1 MIEPAQ
7 SHAFVLLIFG
17 VVVIMSLLVRT
28 QFPRLQIPAMV
39 GYILIGTALSVAGSA
54 FGILTPLL
62 KENLEF
68 LAQLGVV
75 VLLFRV
81 GLESD
86 LDLLV
91 QQLGKAALVWL
102 PNMAVAGLFAFA
114 VVYLWPG
121 YGLIPALFMAVAAS
135 ATSISASAAIWE
147 EAGALKTPEGALL
160 LDAAELDDIAAV
172 ILMSLLFALLPLL
185 VGAADGSPWS
195 TAAAVV
201 GLQLLKLAAL
211 CGFCYIFSRRFE
223 RPLTAWFA
231 KVDNHLGSLLFA
243 TGVALLVAAL
253 ADLLGFS
260 LAIGALFAGLAFSR
274 DPAEREIDRSFS
286 ELFVLFS
293 PFFFVA
299 IGLTIDV
306 TLLLD
311 ALDLG
316 LVLLVA
322 AALGKFIGAALPAAL
337 IISPREGA
345 LIGVSMIPRAEIFL
359 IVMLHGVMLGDW
371 AVPEQLY
378 IAAVFVSVATCI
390 LAPVLVRRLL
400 ADRPQFEGAP

>member
-1 MIEPAQ
+1 MIEPAEPY
-7 SHAFVLLIFG
+7 AFVLLIVG
-17 VVVIMSLLVRT
+17 AIIIASLLVRT
-28 QFPRLQIPAMV
+28 QFPRLQLPAMV
-39 GYILIGTALSVAGSA
+39 GYILIGMALSVGGSA
-54 FGILTPLL
+54 IGLLTPLL
-62 KENLEF
+62 RENLEF

-86 LDLLV
+86 LDLLI
-91 QQLGKAALVWL
+91 QQLGKAAVIWL
-102 PNMAVAGLFAFA
+102 PNMAIAGLFAFA
-114 VVYLWPG
+114 VVYFWPG

-160 LDAAELDDIAAV
+160 LDAAELDDITAV

-185 VGAADGSPWS
+185 AGMSEDSPWP

-201 GLQLLKLAAL
+201 SVQLLKLAGL
-211 CGFCYIFSRRFE
+211 CAVCYIFSRRFE
-223 RPLTAWFA
+223 QPLTAWFA
-231 KVDNHLGSLLFA
+231 KIDNHLGSLLFA
-243 TGVALLVAAL
+243 TGIALLVAAL

-274 DPAEREIDRSFS
+274 DPTEREIDRSFS

-299 IGLTIDV
+299 IGLTIDI
-306 TLLLD
+306 TLLID
-311 ALDLG
+311 ALDIG

-322 AALGKFIGAALPAAL
+322 AVLGKFIGAALPAAL
-337 IISPREGA
+337 SDIIP
-345 LIGVSMIPRAEIFL
+345 
-359 IVMLHGVMLGDW
+359 
-371 AVPEQLY
+371 
-378 IAAVFVSVATCI
+378 
-390 LAPVLVRRLL
+390 
-400 ADRPQFEGAP
+400 

>member
-1 MIEPAQ
+1 MIEPAE
-7 SHAFVLLIFG
+7 SYAFVLLIVG
-17 VVVIMSLLVRT
+17 AVIIASLLVRT
-28 QFPRLQIPAMV
+28 QFPRLQLPAMV
-39 GYILIGTALSVAGSA
+39 GYILIGMALSVGGSA
-54 FGILTPLL
+54 IGLLTPLL
-62 KENLEF
+62 RENLEF

-91 QQLGKAALVWL
+91 QQLGKAALIWL

-114 VVYLWPG
+114 VVYFWPG
-121 YGLIPALFMAVAAS
+121 YGLVPALFMAVAAS

-160 LDAAELDDIAAV
+160 LDAAELDDITAV

-185 VGAADGSPWS
+185 AGASEDSPWP
-195 TAAAVV
+195 TAVAVV
-201 GLQLLKLAAL
+201 GVQLLKLAVL
-211 CGFCYIFSRRFE
+211 CAVCYVFSRRFE
-223 RPLTAWFA
+223 QPLTAWFA
-231 KVDNHLGSLLFA
+231 KIDNHLGSLLFA
-243 TGVALLVAAL
+243 TGIALLVAAL
-253 ADLLGFS
+253 ADILGFS

-274 DPAEREIDRSFS
+274 DPTEREIDRSFS

-299 IGLTIDV
+299 IGLTIDI
-306 TLLLD
+306 TLTID
-311 ALDLG
+311 ALDIG

-322 AALGKFIGAALPAAL
+322 AVLGKFIGAALPAAL
-337 IISPREGA
+337 LTSPREGT
-345 LIGVSMIPRAEIFL
+345 LIGISMVPRAEIFL

-371 AVPEQLY
+371 AVPKDLY
-378 IAAVFVSVATCI
+378 IAAVFVSVATCVF
-390 LAPVLVRRLL
+390 APILVRRLL
-400 ADRPQFEGAP
+400 ANRSQLEEAG

>member
-1 MIEPAQ
+1 MIEPAEPN
-7 SHAFVLLIFG
+7 AFVLLIVG
-17 VVVIMSLLVRT
+17 VVIIASLLVRT
-28 QFPRLQIPAMV
+28 QVSRLQLPSMV
-39 GYILIGTALSVAGSA
+39 GYILIGMALSVAGSA
-54 FGILTPLL
+54 FGILTPPL

-86 LDLLV
+86 LDLLI
-91 QQLGKAALVWL
+91 QQLGKAALIWL

-135 ATSISASAAIWE
+135 ATSISASAAMWE

-160 LDAAELDDIAAV
+160 LDAAELDDITAV
-172 ILMSLLFALLPLL
+172 ILMSMLFALLPLL
-185 VGAADGSPWS
+185 TGATDGSPWS
-195 TAAAVV
+195 TVAAVV
-201 GLQLLKLAAL
+201 GLQLLKLGAL
-211 CGFCYIFSRRFE
+211 CALCYVFSRHFE

-231 KVDNHLGSLLFA
+231 KVDNHLGSLMFA
-243 TGVALLVAAL
+243 TGIALLVAAL

-274 DPAEREIDRSFS
+274 DPAEREIDRAFS

-299 IGLTIDV
+299 IGFAIDV

-311 ALDLG
+311 ALNLG
-316 LVLLVA
+316 LALLVA
-322 AALGKFIGAALPAAL
+322 AVLGKFLGAALPAAL
-337 IISPREGA
+337 VTSPRNSL

-359 IVMLHGVMLGDW
+359 VVMLHGVMLGDW
-371 AVPEQLY
+371 AVPEPLY

-390 LAPVLVRRLL
+390 LAPILLRRLL
-400 ADRPQFEGAP
+400 ADRPQFEEAR

>member
-1 MIEPAQ
+1 MIEPAEP
-7 SHAFVLLIFG
+7 FGLILLIVG
-17 VVVIMSLLVRT
+17 VIIIASLLVRT
-28 QFPRLQIPAMV
+28 QFPRLQLPAMV
-39 GYILIGTALSVAGSA
+39 GYILIGMALFVGGSA
-54 FGILTPLL
+54 IGHVTPLL
-62 KENLEF
+62 RENLEF

-91 QQLGKAALVWL
+91 QQLGKAALIWL
-102 PNMAVAGLFAFA
+102 PNMAIAALFGFA
-114 VVYLWPG
+114 VVYYWPG

-160 LDAAELDDIAAV
+160 LDAAELDHIAAV

-185 VGAADGSPWS
+185 TGATEDSPWS
-195 TAAAVV
+195 TGATVV
-201 GLQLLKLAAL
+201 GLQLLKLAVLSA
-211 CGFCYIFSRRFE
+211 GCYIFSRRFE

-231 KVDNHLGSLLFA
+231 KIDNHLGSLLFA
-243 TGVALLVAAL
+243 TGIALLIAAL

-274 DPAEREIDRSFS
+274 DPAGREIDRSFS
-286 ELFVLFS
+286 ELFVLLS
-293 PFFFVA
+293 PFLFVA
-299 IGLTIDV
+299 IGLSVDITV
-306 TLLLD
+306 LLD
-311 ALDLG
+311 ALGLS

-322 AALGKFIGAALPAAL
+322 TALGKFLGAAIPASL
-337 IISPREGA
+337 LTSPREGA

-359 IVMLHGVMLGDW
+359 IVMLHGVMLGGW
-371 AVPEQLY
+371 AVPKQLY
-378 IAAVFVSVATCI
+378 VAAVFVSIATCI
-390 LAPVLVRRLL
+390 LSPIIVRRLL
-400 ADRPQFEGAP
+400 TVRTQLEEAR

>member
-1 MIEPAQ
+1 MTEPAEPY
-7 SHAFVLLIFG
+7 ALVLLVVGG
-17 VVVIMSLLVRT
+17 VIIVSLLART
-28 QFPRLQIPAMV
+28 QLPRLQLPAMV
-39 GYILIGTALSVAGSA
+39 GYILIGTALSVGGSA
-54 FGILTPLL
+54 LGLLTPLL
-62 KENLEF
+62 TDSLEF

-86 LDLLV
+86 LDLLL
-91 QQLGKAALVWL
+91 QQVGKAAVIWL
-102 PNMAVAGLFAFA
+102 PNMAVAGLFGFA
-114 VVYLWPG
+114 VVYFWPG
-121 YGLIPALFMAVAAS
+121 LGLIPALFTGVAMS

-147 EAGALKTPEGALL
+147 EAGAIKTPEGALL
-160 LDAAELDDIAAV
+160 LDAAELDDITAV

-185 VGAADGSPWS
+185 AGATDGSPWS
-195 TAAAVV
+195 TAALVI
-201 GLQLLKLAAL
+201 GLQLLKLIAL
-211 CGFCYIFSRRFE
+211 CALCYIFSRRFE

-231 KVDNHLGSLLFA
+231 KIDNHLGSLLFA
-243 TGVALLVAAL
+243 TGIALLIAAF

-299 IGLTIDV
+299 IGLAVDV

-322 AALGKFIGAALPAAL
+322 AALGKFVGAALPAAL
-337 IISPREGA
+337 LTSPREGV
-345 LIGVSMIPRAEIFL
+345 LIGVTMIPRAEIFL

-371 AVPEQLY
+371 AVPESLY
-378 IAAVFVSVATCI
+378 IAAVFVSVSTCVLSPI
-390 LAPVLVRRLL
+390 LVRWLL
-400 ADRPQFEGAP
+400 GGRVEQQQD